1 MNFAEYKV
9 LGEKRVPKGLFLT
22 RVMEMSVWLRWRQ
35 QHTEL
40 LCGFTGKGG
49 NPTSAWKQSCK
60 RIMHSQLQGDSAYI
74 FRCSVIL
81 NYVGLIIKIKVGSW
95 IIHDEGKWLTYK
107 NDTSQAFQNLK
118 KSPLPFRYVLHTK
131 RSIRQHILERKWNI
145 FFLKYFSVP
154 GLH

>member
-60 RIMHSQLQGDSAYI
+60 RIMHSQLQGDSVYI

-107 NDTSQAFQNLK
+107 NDTLGISELK
-118 KSPLPFRYVLHTK
+118 KKSSTIQICVTYKEKYQTAHSWK
-131 RSIRQHILERKWNI
+131 KMKY

>member
-1 MNFAEYKV
+1 
-9 LGEKRVPKGLFLT
+9 
-22 RVMEMSVWLRWRQ
+22 MERSVWLRWRQ

-60 RIMHSQLQGDSAYI
+60 RIMHSQLQGDSSYI

-81 NYVGLIIKIKVGSW
+81 NYVGLIIKIKVGAW

-107 NDTSQAFQNLK
+107 NDTSQAFPNLK
-118 KSPLPFRYVLHTK
+118 KKKSSTIQICVTYKDKYQTAHSWKKMNF
-131 RSIRQHILERKWNI
+131 